1 MKRMPLLGFVAVLV
15 TWAICSPSAEALVAY
30 CPREDQLHI
39 WEPCVFS
46 LGYDA
51 GDRIIARITE
61 SKTQGY
67 EAWRFQDTTEDDSVV
82 NCRRATWDA
91 LAAGAGVL
99 FIQTHGYIGFVAAA
113 YSTDTSVLDNWA
125 DGDGDGSPDTGMSV
139 EQSYAIPGQ
148 YYVRVTYV
156 YFRNLGLGLDSR
168 AIVFV
173 ASCHSADGGENSIMN
188 TIGGRVVFAYQ
199 GASTNYDHR
208 DDADRLFG
216 MMNGELASGQNRR
229 SDDAFNAGGYSN
241 GFRMGDDPTTLCPGV
256 FYVSPADGS
265 HVGASGYAKIV
276 FDSFCEDEVPVGQA
290 LTIQVSGSC
299 DIRELQWIHAEQSED
314 PAQNCREI
322 RFVYEGPACNPNFT
336 ITVTAHGDKI
346 KAKDGTQLLDGNNVA
361 PNGDS
366 KVWSFSC
373 P

>member
-1 MKRMPLLGFVAVLV
+1 MAVLAIS
-15 TWAICSPSAEALVAY
+15 AICVPSAQALVAY
-30 CPREDQLHI
+30 CPTKGELHV
-39 WEPCVFS
+39 WEPCVFDI
-46 LGYDA
+46 GEFKGNIVRDK
-51 GDRIIARITE
+51 ITTE
-61 SKTQGY
+61 GTTQGY
-67 EAWRFQDTTEDDSVV
+67 MLVRRQDKTRDNSVDQCTRAEWDGFAV
-82 NCRRATWDA
+82 N
-91 LAAGAGVL
+91 AGVL
-99 FIQTHGYIGFVAAA
+99 LMDTHGNQGWVAAA
-113 YSTDTSVLDNWA
+113 YSTDASVLDDWA
-125 DGDGDGSPDTGMSV
+125 DADNDGNPDPFMSV
-139 EQSYAIPGQ
+139 EESPTQGEYF
-148 YYVRVTYV
+148 VMVTYG
-156 YFRNLGLGLDSR
+156 FFENDWFDLGSNR

-173 ASCHSADGGENSIMN
+173 ASCGSADGGENSIMN
-188 TIGGRVVFAYQ
+188 NIGGRVVFAYHGESNTAQ
-199 GASTNYDHR
+199 HSA
-208 DDADRLFG
+208 DADRLFG

-322 RFVYEGPACNPNFT
+322 RFIYEGPACNPNFT

-346 KAKDGTQLLDGNNVA
+346 KAKDGTQFLDGNNVA
-361 PNGDS
+361 PNGDDR
-366 KVWSFSC
+366 VWSFSC